1 MLEGNVGRA
10 SSHQVGAAMAT
21 HYAVIRQMSTRCFRI
36 KTDTQ
41 NYWAK
46 RIKPFSKPAANPRA
60 V

>member
-1 MLEGNVGRA
+1 MLGGA
-10 SSHQVGAAMAT
+10 GAGHQVGAAATAT

-60 V
+60 M